1 MGNPETQAPLGI
13 RHRIED
19 TKKNTHTH
27 REKTKTMSN
36 ANPTE
41 TRG

>member
-19 TKKNTHTH
+19 TKKIHTHTE
-27 REKTKTMSN
+27 RKQK
-36 ANPTE
+36 
-41 TRG
+41 R